1 MTKTAYFDMNVFD
14 HIHKRIGVTESDL
27 TRLRS
32 LIRAGKLSV
41 LLSILNLEETVPLLN
56 SSPEL
61 AIAELKL
68 ILCLTDWQK
77 LLKPPNLLLSDDIK
91 SYARGEVPCQ
101 PFIEDSVIQLNLRA
115 FLNPSQQGIT
125 ELLEVVK
132 VTQKQ
137 KEDFKA
143 RMTEAREGVLFQAKK
158 LKDLRTN
165 FDNYWARLSDSFA
178 EGLAEHEGVLDE
190 CKKRGILGLLEIK
203 SVRLWAGASLS
214 LTYGQTFEGRT
225 PKIGDSRDIMHVIL
239 ASAADI
245 FVTHDEDFA
254 KVLVRIPIKGFDV
267 VNLRGLLE
275 PVQ

>member
-1 MTKTAYFDMNVFD
+1 MTKTAYFDTNVFD

-68 ILCLTDWQK
+68 ILCLTDWQR

-101 PFIEDSVIQLNLRA
+101 PFIEDSVSQLNLRA

-203 SVRLWAGASLS
+203 SVRLWVGACLS
-214 LTYGQTFEGRT
+214 LTYAQTFEGRT